1 MNIQLF
7 QLVRERLELNL
18 LKKKIANITE
28 EEKESINKII
38 NFALTWWLKDV
49 ATVGSNGN
57 SKDACIDMM
66 YGLVSPLSEEQLA
79 SLENFKH
86 VMGMTILKKLLVL
99 EEPIK
104 LHCGY
109 TPDGILAQILQESNC
124 QFLNLHL
131 PTKSHMSIDKEQIWI
146 SEGYGAKT
154 ALAFD
159 VHQIYDFGNSDVQ
172 IADSQ
177 KSPLSEEE
185 IIQYIDEMIMKTE
198 SGEFI
203 LPRNFVPSNYD
214 FLNMYIQEQNANNTS
229 RKRFT
234 R

>member
-7 QLVRERLELNL
+7 QLIRERLELNL
-18 LKKKIANITE
+18 LKKKITNITE
-28 EEKESINKII
+28 EEKENINKII
-38 NFALTWWLKDV
+38 NFAITWWLKDV

-57 SKDACIDMM
+57 SKDTSIDMM

-86 VMGMTILKKLLVL
+86 VMGMTILKKLLVSK
-99 EEPIK
+99 EPIK

-124 QFLNLHL
+124 QFLDLRL
-131 PTKSHMSIDKEQIWI
+131 PTKSHMSIDKDQIWI
-146 SEGYGAKT
+146 SEGYGSKT
-154 ALAFD
+154 QLAFD
-159 VHQIYDFGNSDVQ
+159 VHQKYDFGNPDVQ
-172 IADSQ
+172 TTNDQA
-177 KSPLSEEE
+177 PLSEEE
-185 IIQYIDEMIMKTE
+185 IIQRIDDIIMGKLV
-198 SGEFI
+198 

-214 FLNMYIQEQNANNTS
+214 FLNMYVEEQNANNTS
-229 RKRFT
+229 RKRYT